1 LTLVVAGLA
10 RPARGEVDAADEGA
24 LRLALERTLRVL
36 LRELPPSKAAALAAQ
51 LTGARRGDAYALAL
65 QIAEADAG

>member
-1 LTLVVAGLA
+1 
-10 RPARGEVDAADEGA
+10 
-24 LRLALERTLRVL
+24 
-36 LRELPPSKAAALAAQ
+36 LPPSKAAALAAQ